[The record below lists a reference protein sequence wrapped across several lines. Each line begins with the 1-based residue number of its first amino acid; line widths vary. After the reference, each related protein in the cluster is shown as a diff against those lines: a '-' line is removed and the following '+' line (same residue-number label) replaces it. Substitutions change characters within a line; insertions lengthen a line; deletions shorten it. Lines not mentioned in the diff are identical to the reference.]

1 MIKKSLEKG
10 NETEEDAK
18 HDYTDTT
25 LANKKENET
34 ASNVDKTLG
43 LKIVRRRKPK
53 KSNKREKR
61 NPKLNAKV
69 GKSEHGSDYSVS
81 AADYIDISYKDP
93 EGYDWEKTAS
103 ESRTN
108 LEKTASESRSGDYEV
123 EKKPSTS
130 ENRILG
136 MIINGD
142 DKKKMKDGS
151 AIKRSLQKGDE
162 NDYTDAEKKKKK
174 KKVEK
179 EKKKKKKKKN
189 QKVKVKTT
197 KSKGEIKTKES
208 KSSSARSG
216 IDYLDFS
223 GGLSGVSYD
232 DPEGYDF
239 NRKHKDKI
247 KVQNSQK
254 KKGEYG
260 TDYSDYVAINY
271 DDPDGYDFASI
282 NKDKIGLD
290 KRVSE
295 SRSGDYEVIEKQA
308 SLKSKKGEK
317 KLGKHQEFGEDYKI
331 IDNIDDIEWELVD
344 FHNEPPKTRKN
355 GFRENRRKSQYMKS
369 KRGLNKRDPK

>member
-1 MIKKSLEKG
+1 MIQKSLEKG

-18 HDYTDTT
+18 QDYTDTT
-25 LANKKENET
+25 LGNKKDNET

-43 LKIVRRRKPK
+43 LKIIKRRK

-103 ESRTN
+103 ESRSN
-108 LEKTASESRSGDYEV
+108 LEKAASESRSGDYEV

-130 ENRILG
+130 ENRISS

-142 DKKKMKDGS
+142 DKKKMKDG
-151 AIKRSLQKGDE
+151 LQKGDE
-162 NDYTDAEKKKKK
+162 NDYTDDKKKKK

-179 EKKKKKKKKN
+179 EKKKKKKKK
-189 QKVKVKTT
+189 KAKVKTK

-216 IDYLDFS
+216 TDYLDF
-223 GGLSGVSYD
+223 SGVSYD

-239 NRKHKDKI
+239 NRKHKDKF

-254 KKGEYG
+254 KTGEYG

-271 DDPDGYDFASI
+271 DDPAGYDFASK

-290 KRVSE
+290 KKASE
-295 SRSGDYEVIEKQA
+295 SRSGDYEVIEKREA
-308 SLKSKKGEK
+308 LKSKEKGET
-317 KLGKHQEFGEDYKI
+317 KLGKHDSTHKEFGEDYKI
-331 IDNIDDIEWELVD
+331 IDKIDDIEWELVD
-344 FHNEPPKTRKN
+344 FHNEPPKTRKS
-355 GFRENRRKSQYMKS
+355 GFRKNRRKSRYMKS
-369 KRGLNKRDPK
+369 KSKRGIWNL